1 MFSRL
6 REEAEES
13 PEFSEDELLEL
24 NRIFKTLSDTSKIRI
39 LSMLDQ
45 QESLSVSEIAKNTG
59 LEISLVSHHLK
70 TLKLLGFVIVS
81 HHLKTLKL
89 LGFVKPRKAGKQ
101 VFYSIEDDCIIDIL
115 QRAKDH
121 VAGN

>member
-70 TLKLLGFVIVS
+70 TLKLLGFV
-81 HHLKTLKL
+81 
-89 LGFVKPRKAGKQ
+89 KPRKAGKQ
-101 VFYSIEDDCIIDIL
+101 VFYFWDL
-115 QRAKDH
+115 
-121 VAGN
+121 